1 MNFRTQQTLLSSIK
15 QEWHQTWFRTIFP
28 SFNSSIFNKS
38 AFKHAQENENM
49 TLDFIKKY
57 PHLEWSYSALSSNPN
72 ITIEFILEHIDEK
85 WDWQKLSKNPSM
97 TPSIISGHPHLKW
110 HWQYISR
117 NPSIYSDE
125 SFISNNLVLIDRTS
139 VISKMPLEFLLSR
152 HLDYFFSEFWRFVG
166 INPTIT
172 TSFLL
177 NNIDKDW
184 NWSFLSM
191 NNAITPE
198 FVEKYFYL
206 PWDWRMFSCNLSLTP
221 EFVESNLDK
230 NWNWNNLSMNPKM
243 IPLIREHPYLNWN
256 WVYVSQNKGVT
267 IEFIE
272 YITNMIPLHFRDL
285 SRQSSISSND
295 ILTHFGRQD
304 WKWSFQD
311 MSYNENIDLS
321 FIGRSQFQP
330 WNRIALAN
338 NKLTN
343 ARERYFRSEWER
355 KMKQCKEDIEN
366 ELIEVAWHP
375 DRLKWVL
382 DEEQRERFN
391 L

>member
-1 MNFRTQQTLLSSIK
+1 MNFRTKQSLMASIK
-15 QEWHQTWFRTIFP
+15 HEWHQTWFQTIFP
-28 SFNSSIFNKS
+28 SFNSFIFNKS
-38 AFKHAQENENM
+38 AFKWAQQNENM
-49 TLDFIKKY
+49 TLDFINQY
-57 PHLEWSYSALSSNPN
+57 PTLEWSYSDLSSNPN
-72 ITIEFILEHIDEK
+72 ITIEFILDHIDEK

-97 TPSIISGHPHLKW
+97 TPSIISANPHLKW

-125 SFISNNLVLIDRTS
+125 SFISNNLVLIDRVS
-139 VISKMPLEFLLSR
+139 VITKMPLEFLLDR

-177 NNIDKDW
+177 NNLDKDW
-184 NWSFLSM
+184 NWAFLSM

-198 FVEKYFYL
+198 FIQKYSHF
-206 PWDWRMFSCNLSLTP
+206 PWDWRMFSCNLSLTA

-230 NWNWNNLSMNPKM
+230 NWNWNNLSTNPKM
-243 IPLIREHPYLNWN
+243 IPLIREYPYLNWN

-272 YITNMIPLHFRDL
+272 YITNMHPLHFREL
-285 SRQSSISSND
+285 SRQSSISSDD
-295 ILTHFGRQD
+295 IRMRID

-321 FIGRSQFQP
+321 FIDRSQFQP
-330 WNRIALAN
+330 WNRVALAKN
-338 NKLTN
+338 NLTK
-343 ARERYFRSEWER
+343 ARERYFQKEWER

-366 ELIEVAWHP
+366 ELMELTWHP

-382 DEEQRERFN
+382 DQEQRDRFN
-391 L
+391 IN